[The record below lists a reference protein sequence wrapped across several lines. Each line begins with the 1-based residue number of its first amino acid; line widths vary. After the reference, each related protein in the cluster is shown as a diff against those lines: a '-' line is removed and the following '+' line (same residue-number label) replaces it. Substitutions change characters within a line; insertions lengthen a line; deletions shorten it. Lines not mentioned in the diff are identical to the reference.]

1 MTLMQR
7 LKGLTLKVLNQSR
20 NRLIMIMKL
29 LLFQVKKIQ
38 KKEDK
43 VAGAERRQDRRLRRS
58 PSAPYLILATF
69 RQQNIIIGGDYQL
82 IIM

>member
-1 MTLMQR
+1 
-7 LKGLTLKVLNQSR
+7 
-20 NRLIMIMKL
+20 MKL

-58 PSAPYLILATF
+58 PSAPYLILATNRLHF
-69 RQQNIIIGGDYQL
+69 LMNGRETFWKMI
-82 IIM
+82 